1 MSITKESAF
10 EANIEAHLLEHGW
23 HRLSPAA
30 YDRNAGVFGDEVI
43 AFVQASQPKAWQQ
56 LVTRHGGETTA
67 KEKFLKVVV
76 DALDHRG
83 TISVLRSPVK
93 DSGVSVRL
101 CYFKPASGLNVE
113 QTERYA
119 ANGLGVVRQMHHS
132 ESNPAD
138 SLDLTLVVNGIPV
151 ATAEL
156 KNPLTHQIVE
166 HAMTQ
171 YRSDRNP
178 HDLIF
183 RARTVVHFAVDPHR
197 VAMTTRLAGQ
207 ETVFL
212 PFDQGSGGAGDPG
225 TAGNPPATAGYQTAY
240 LWKQVWQRDAWL
252 DLLGSFIHAEG
263 ARVLFPRFH
272 QWHAVRSIL
281 DATRRDGAGVD
292 RLIQHSA
299 GSGKSNTIAWT
310 AHALSRL
317 HGADDAPIFDK
328 VVVITDRKVL
338 DRQLQDTVAGLEHTP
353 GTIVRIDEKSD
364 QLKSALEGHA
374 ARVIITTLQKFP
386 VVAELAA
393 KDAAAG
399 EAKGVVG
406 RRFAVI
412 VDEAHSS
419 SSGDSVAKLKKVLGS
434 GNGGEAALEAA
445 EEAESAAYEES
456 VDSGDEA
463 LLTSARNRGKHKN
476 LSFFAFTA
484 TPKPKTLDT
493 FGQVGPDGRNRP
505 FHTYSMRQAIA
516 EGFILDVLSG
526 YTTYGVY
533 YKLANSHPR
542 NDPEME
548 SRKGRAVLARF
559 ASLHP
564 YALDAKAEVIIEHFR
579 QKTAG
584 KVDGRAKAMVVTR
597 SRLHAV
603 RTQAALAAYIA
614 KKGYDQGERP
624 LRTLV
629 AFSGSVVDPDAPEA
643 PAVTES
649 QINGFAESQLPK
661 QFHGDDCHVLVV
673 AEKYQTGF
681 DEPLLH
687 TMYVDKKLSGVAAV
701 QTLSRLNRMHPGKE
715 DTFVLDFAN
724 TAEEIQTAFEPFYEE
739 SFATPTEPNVLYTME
754 HDLMAAQVL
763 SRVEMGATVTAL
775 LSDDPA
781 QQSVIYSNL
790 DPAVG
795 RFAAL
800 DEDSREA
807 FRRTLERFCRAY
819 AFVAQ
824 VMPWADA
831 DLERLFLYGRML
843 FLELPKGDNDP
854 MPQLSKSVQLTHLRI
869 AVTSDEAITLAGAD
883 EPGAALPGEGKGSKA
898 DPILDKL
905 SALISAMNDKYGADL
920 GEADKVWVDQQW
932 VVVKEDDEMR
942 QVALNNDRSQFEM
955 VLEQKVKDLLI
966 DRHDK
971 NGVLFDLFFSN
982 PDFQGSLVRYLA
994 GTYDEFRSETVS

>member
-10 EANIEAHLLEHGW
+10 EANIEAHLLGNGW
-23 HRLSPAA
+23 RSLVPAA
-30 YDRNAGVFGDEVI
+30 YDRKAGIFGEEVI
-43 AFVQASQPKAWQQ
+43 AFVQASQPKQWEQ
-56 LVTRHGGETTA
+56 LVTRHGGAATA
-67 KEKFLKVVV
+67 REKFLKVVV

-101 CYFKPASGLNVE
+101 CFFKPASGLNEE
-113 QTERYA
+113 QTERYT
-119 ANGLGVVRQMHHS
+119 ANRMGVVRQLHHS
-132 ESNPAD
+132 ESNPSD
-138 SLDLTLVVNGIPV
+138 SLDMTLVVNGIPV

-156 KNPLTHQIVE
+156 KNPLTHQNVE
-166 HAMTQ
+166 NAMAQ
-171 YRSDRNP
+171 YRTDRNP
-178 HDLIF
+178 NDLIF
-183 RARTVVHFAVDPHR
+183 RARTLVHFAVDPHR
-197 VAMTTRLAGQ
+197 VAMTTRLAR
-207 ETVFL
+207 EATVFL
-212 PFDQGSGGAGDPG
+212 PFDQGSNGAGNTG
-225 TAGNPPATAGYQTAY
+225 TAGNPPVTTGYQTAY
-240 LWKQVWQRDAWL
+240 LWEQVWQRDAWL
-252 DLLGSFIHAEG
+252 DLLGSFIHVEG
-263 ARVLFPRFH
+263 DRTLFPRFH

-281 DATRRDGAGVD
+281 DATYRDGAGVD
-292 RLIQHSA
+292 RLVQHSA

-353 GTIVRIDEKSD
+353 GTIVRIDENSA
-364 QLKSALEGHA
+364 QLKEALEGHA

-393 KDAAAG
+393 KEVADG
-399 EAKGVVG
+399 GAKGVVG
-406 RRFAVI
+406 RRFAII

-434 GNGGEAALEAA
+434 GEGDAELEAA
-445 EEAESAAYEES
+445 AESEQAAYDAS
-456 VDSGDEA
+456 VDAADEA
-463 LLTSARNRGKHKN
+463 LFASARHRGKQKN

-493 FGQVGPDGRNRP
+493 FGQVGADGHKRP

-516 EGFILDVLSG
+516 EGFILDVLAN

-533 YKLANSHPR
+533 YKLANAHPR

-548 SRKGRAVLARF
+548 SGKGRAALARF

-564 YALDAKAEVIIEHFR
+564 YALEAKAEVIIEHFR

-584 KVDGRAKAMVVTR
+584 KIDGQAKAMVVTR

-629 AFSGSVVDPDAPEA
+629 AFSGSLIDPDAPEA
-643 PAVTES
+643 PAVTEAS
-649 QINGFAESQLPK
+649 INGFSEGQLPK
-661 QFHGDDCHVLVV
+661 KFHGPEYQVLVV

-701 QTLSRLNRMHPGKE
+701 QTLSRLNRTHPGKE

-724 TAEEIQTAFEPFYEE
+724 SAEEIKAAFEPFYEE
-739 SFATPTEPNVLYTME
+739 SFSTPTDPQALATME
-754 HDLMAAQVL
+754 HDLMAAGVL
-763 SRVEMGATVTAL
+763 SMPEMEATVAAL
-775 LSDDPA
+775 LSEDPA
-781 QQSVIYSNL
+781 LQSVLYANL
-790 DPAVG
+790 EPAVG

-800 DEDSREA
+800 EA
-807 FRRTLERFCRAY
+807 ERAEEFRRTLEHFCRAY

-824 VMPWADA
+824 VMPWADT
-831 DLERLFLYGRML
+831 DWERLFLYGRL
-843 FLELPKGDNDP
+843 LLLELPPGENSP
-854 MPQLSKSVQLTHLRI
+854 MPQISKSVQLTHLRI
-869 AVTSDEAITLAGAD
+869 AVTSEAAIELAGSD
-883 EPGAALPGEGKGSKA
+883 EPGVALPGEGKGSLTE
-898 DPILDKL
+898 PMLDKL

-942 QVALNNDRSQFEM
+942 EVALNNDRSQFEM

-982 PDFQGSLVRYLA
+982 PDFQVSLVRYLA
-994 GTYDEFRSETVS
+994 GTYDEFRKEAIT